1 MRRMLTTIC
10 FAMMVTWIAAGGIAA
25 QEAASEEER
34 VLLDAALANWEAARS
49 WRADFTFALQI
60 DGDLALPGLSA
71 TMEMDALEGSGSFTL
86 IDSYEAFALDMSLSI
101 PLLATIAT
109 AMPGGDRYEMQLIY
123 AEDELHITLDDG
135 AERFHEALP
144 FDAELFAEMDAEAT
158 EFEAALMALTENHS
172 EWWRLPD
179 ADGRTVLQSELD
191 GRALMLDPALA
202 PLLIDTLR
210 WLEDYTSETV
220 SWSDVSMGNDLDTAD
235 FSELE
240 AALGMMQLFVEEATV
255 RTTYLF
261 DAESEE
267 LRELVQE
274 AELIIDLAAL
284 ALLVSE
290 DEPLGELDGE
300 LRLIMSAEATI
311 SGYGEA
317 FPLPSLPQ

>member
-1 MRRMLTTIC
+1 MRRILITIC
-10 FAMMVTWIAAGGIAA
+10 LALISTGIAAGGIAA

-49 WRADFTFALQI
+49 WRADFTFAIQF
-60 DGDLALPGLSA
+60 DGDLALPGLSV

-109 AMPGGDRYEMQLIY
+109 AMPGSDHYEMQLIY

-144 FDAELFAEMDAEAT
+144 FNAELYAEAT
-158 EFEAALMALTENHS
+158 EFEAALMALTEEHS

-220 SWSDVSMGNDLDTAD
+220 SWSDVSTGNDLDIAD
-235 FSELE
+235 FSEL
-240 AALGMMQLFVEEATV
+240 AAVLELMQLFVEEATV
-255 RTTYLF
+255 RTTYLL

-274 AELIIDLAAL
+274 AELIISLAAL

-290 DEPLGELDGE
+290 GEPLDELDGE

-311 SGYGEA
+311 SGYGET